1 MDFAGV
7 EGEVEQLRFKTVI
20 LRLYADNQSLEGKA
34 LPHVKKS
41 SRQSQTMEEPIIPI
55 TKAKASA

>member
-1 MDFAGV
+1 MEFVGN

-34 LPHVKKS
+34 VPHVVETK
-41 SRQSQTMEEPIIPI
+41 PDYGGAYIPI